1 MDVIITAGGIPR
13 PEEPLFPATQ
23 GRPKAMVDIAG
34 KPMIQ
39 WLLDALS
46 AARSVDN
53 IVVVGL
59 TEKSGLKCTKK
70 IYYVP
75 NQGKMVENLQAGANK
90 ALEINKKARQV
101 LLASSDIPG
110 VTAEM
115 VDWLAGVA
123 AQTDEDIYYT
133 IVPRETMEKR
143 YPGSKR
149 TFTKLKDM
157 EVCGGDLNVAR
168 ITFLLG
174 GNKAT
179 WDKITDARK
188 SPLKQAALVGFDT
201 AFLLLTGQLSL
212 DRAVENITTRLQVTG
227 RAIVSP
233 YAEIGMDVDKP
244 HQLAIM
250 RADMAKQ
257 VRKAN
262 LSAKSSPQGKR
273 KAPAAA
279 KRTAATSSLKGA
291 SSLKGRK
298 AAAKKAAAK
307 PSPKGTASLKG
318 KKPAAKAAI
327 SSPKG
332 ISSLKGKPPVRSS
345 PKGISSPTRTSSPKG
360 KKTAK
365 K

>member
-1 MDVIITAGGIPR
+1 MDVIITAGGIPH

-46 AARSVDN
+46 TARSVGN
-53 IVVVGL
+53 IIIVGL
-59 TEKSGLKCTKK
+59 TEKSGLKSAKK
-70 IYYVP
+70 MYFVP
-75 NQGKMVENLQAGANK
+75 NQGKMVENLQAGAEK
-90 ALEINKKARQV
+90 ALEIDNKSRQV

-110 VTAEM
+110 ISAEM
-115 VDWLAGVA
+115 VDWLVGIAS
-123 AQTDEDIYYT
+123 QTDEDIYYT
-133 IVPRETMEKR
+133 IIPRDVMEKR

-168 ITFLLG
+168 LSFLTG
-174 GNKAT
+174 GNKPV

-201 AFLLLTGQLSL
+201 AILLLAGQLTL
-212 DRAVENITTRLQVTG
+212 ERAVKTITSRLHVTG

-244 HQLAIM
+244 HQLEMM
-250 RADMAKQ
+250 RADMEKQ

-262 LSAKSSPQGKR
+262 RPASKAK
-273 KAPAAA
+273 KAPAAGR
-279 KRTAATSSLKGA
+279 KPA
-291 SSLKGRK
+291 SSSPRGKAAGK
-298 AAAKKAAAK
+298 KPAAAAKKA
-307 PSPKGTASLKG
+307 T
-318 KKPAAKAAI
+318 
-327 SSPKG
+327 
-332 ISSLKGKPPVRSS
+332 R
-345 PKGISSPTRTSSPKG
+345 PTV